1 MHVIFWILS
10 QDHYNLV
17 QYKNHIA
24 SAFHTNHFK
33 GLSRGMY
40 MTSTD
45 GHTDEEIR
53 KIYNFKNIA
62 VVGMSRDPA
71 KAAHFVP
78 KYMIEMGYN
87 IIPVNPS
94 AAEILGKRTYSRV
107 SDIKSEVD
115 IVDVFRPSEDVYPV
129 VEDSIKKPGI
139 RVIWLQEGI
148 HNSNAEKIAQESNID
163 FVFNRC
169 IMAEHMRLFNDD

>member
-1 MHVIFWILS
+1 
-10 QDHYNLV
+10 
-17 QYKNHIA
+17 
-24 SAFHTNHFK
+24 
-33 GLSRGMY
+33 MY
-40 MTSTD
+40 ISSMD
-45 GHTDEEIR
+45 DHTDEEI
-53 KIYNFKNIA
+53 KKMYNFKNIA

-94 AAEILGKRTYSRV
+94 AVEILGRRTYPRV

-129 VEDSIKKPGI
+129 VEDSMKKDGI
-139 RVIWLQEGI
+139 SVIWLQEGI
-148 HNSNAEKIAQESNID
+148 HNSDAEKISQENNID

-169 IMAEHMRLFNDD
+169 IMAEHMRLFDDE

>member
-1 MHVIFWILS
+1 MS
-10 QDHYNLV
+10 SKD
-17 QYKNHIA
+17 
-24 SAFHTNHFK
+24 
-33 GLSRGMY
+33 
-40 MTSTD
+40 D
-45 GHTDEEIR
+45 HTDEEI
-53 KIYNFKNIA
+53 KKMYNFKNIA

-94 AAEILGKRTYSRV
+94 AVEILGRRTYPRV

-129 VEDSIKKPGI
+129 VEDSMKKDGI
-139 RVIWLQEGI
+139 SVIWLQEGI
-148 HNSNAEKIAQESNID
+148 HNSDAEKISQENNID

>member
-1 MHVIFWILS
+1 MGRI
-10 QDHYNLV
+10 D
-17 QYKNHIA
+17 K
-24 SAFHTNHFK
+24 
-33 GLSRGMY
+33 
-40 MTSTD
+40 
-45 GHTDEEIR
+45 HTDEEIR

-94 AAEILGKRTYSRV
+94 AAEILGRRTYSRV